1 MTILKPPE
9 YSCLQIYHVDDV
21 KVLIWLDLHWIDD
34 GLTILEQDMKDKQCC
49 STIIDPKTPLSMEK
63 MEEKNYGRLVE
74 EGGAK
79 VFKSSEILKFNKS
92 L

>member
-1 MTILKPPE
+1 
-9 YSCLQIYHVDDV
+9 
-21 KVLIWLDLHWIDD
+21 
-34 GLTILEQDMKDKQCC
+34 MKDKQCC

-79 VFKSSEILKFNKS
+79 VFKSRTKYQQHRHRPTYVPNERALVHNLSYDLVVAACKS
-92 L
+92 LNGHA